1 MISSDSSTCSA
12 FLSINQAPRFS
23 VHENATIETPTRPSF
38 RKDLIMLKNRLARNA
53 VLALL
58 SVLTACGGQQE
69 QSTADSTGAGTKMR
83 VALLTPGP
91 ISDKSWNGI
100 AHEGLLAIRDSLG
113 AETSHIQTK
122 TPAEFDENFRQYG
135 AQGYDLVIGN
145 GFEYQEA
152 ATRIA
157 PSYPK
162 TNYVITS
169 GRVTAPN
176 VAGIAFAFE
185 EASYQAGMIAGAM
198 TKTNKLGLIGGTE
211 LPPVKTSFLAFER
224 GAKSVNPKVT
234 VLTSYIGNWDDVSAG
249 KEQALAQ
256 IAQGVDIILQN
267 ADAAGLGV
275 FQAAREKQILAFG
288 TNADQ
293 NNVAPDVII
302 GSVVIDLPK
311 AFMMIAREIQAGT
324 FTGRVITLGV
334 KDDVVR
340 MVINPTMRERVPT
353 AVITASDSVGAL
365 LKAGTFM
372 GLTDLLSGTDNAK
385 ALPPAAK

>member
-1 MISSDSSTCSA
+1 MTTSRT
-12 FLSINQAPRFS
+12 L
-23 VHENATIETPTRPSF
+23 ATIAVVST
-38 RKDLIMLKNRLARNA
+38 LAWA
-53 VLALL
+53 A
-58 SVLTACGGQQE
+58 ACGGDT
-69 QSTADSTGAGTKMR
+69 SRTGADSTGAKSMR

-152 ATRIA
+152 ATRVA
-157 PSYPK
+157 PSFPNTK
-162 TNYVITS
+162 YVITS
-169 GRVTAPN
+169 GRVTAAN

-185 EASYQAGMIAGAM
+185 EASYQAGILAGAM
-198 TKTNKLGLIGGTE
+198 TKTNKVGMIAGTE
-211 LPPVKTSFLAFER
+211 LPPVKLSFDAFAR
-224 GAKSVNPKVT
+224 GAKSVNPKIT
-234 VLTSYIGNWDDVSAG
+234 VVTSYIGNWDDVSAG

-256 IAQGVDIILQN
+256 IAQGADIIFQN

-275 FQAAREKQILAFG
+275 FQAAREKNVLAFG

-293 NNVAPDVII
+293 NSVAPDVII
-302 GSVVIDLPK
+302 ASVVIDLPK
-311 AFMMIAREIQAGT
+311 AFLMIAREIQGGT
-324 FTGRVITLGV
+324 FTGRVINLGV

-340 MVINPTMRERVPT
+340 LIVNPALRERVPAT
-353 AVITASDSVGAL
+353 AMAASDSVGQL
-365 LKAGTFM
+365 LKAGTFTA
-372 GLTDLLSGTDNAK
+372 LTDLLRGSDSATVV
-385 ALPPAAK
+385 PPATK

>member
-1 MISSDSSTCSA
+1 
-12 FLSINQAPRFS
+12 
-23 VHENATIETPTRPSF
+23 
-38 RKDLIMLKNRLARNA
+38 MLKNRLVSVTLSAMLGL
-53 VLALL
+53 LA
-58 SVLTACGGQQE
+58 ACGSDQ
-69 QSTADSTGAGTKMR
+69 ADEKAGNSADTTGTKKMR

-152 ATRIA
+152 ATRVA
-157 PSYPK
+157 PSYANTK
-162 TNYVITS
+162 YAITS
-169 GRVTAPN
+169 GRVTAAN
-176 VAGIAFAFE
+176 VAGLAFAFE
-185 EASYQAGMIAGAM
+185 EASYQAGMIAGAI
-198 TKTNKLGLIGGTE
+198 TKSNKIGLIAGTE

-234 VLTSYIGNWDDVSAG
+234 VITSYLGNWDDVSAG

-256 IAQGVDIILQN
+256 IAQGVDIIFQN

-275 FQAAREKQILAFG
+275 FQAAREKKILAFG

-293 NNVAPDVII
+293 NSVAPDVIVA
-302 GSVVIDLPK
+302 SVVIDLPK
-311 AFMMIAREIQAGT
+311 AFLMLAREVQAGS
-324 FTGRVITLGV
+324 FTGRVINHGV
-334 KDDVVR
+334 TDDVVR
-340 MVINPTMRERVPT
+340 LVVNPTMRDRVPT
-353 AVITASDSVGAL
+353 ATMAAVDSVGAL
-365 LKAGTFM
+365 LKAGSFT
-372 GLTDLLSGTDNAK
+372 GLADLLSGTDTPK
-385 ALPPAAK
+385 PLPPAAK

>member
-1 MISSDSSTCSA
+1 M
-12 FLSINQAPRFS
+12 LS
-23 VHENATIETPTRPSF
+23 
-38 RKDLIMLKNRLARNA
+38 NRLVRVA
-53 VLALL
+53 VGSLLGLLA
-58 SVLTACGGQQE
+58 ACGGE
-69 QSTADSTGAGTKMR
+69 KTGSTADSTATKKMR

-152 ATRIA
+152 ASRVA
-157 PSYPK
+157 PGYPK
-162 TNYVITS
+162 TNYAITS

-176 VAGIAFAFE
+176 VAGLAFAFE
-185 EASYQAGMIAGAM
+185 EASYQAGMLAGAL
-198 TKTNKLGLIGGTE
+198 TKSNKIGLIAGTE

-224 GAKSVNPKVT
+224 GAKSVNPKVS
-234 VLTSYIGNWDDVSAG
+234 VITSYIGNWEDVSAG

-256 IAQGVDIILQN
+256 IAQGADIIFQN

-275 FQAAREKQILAFG
+275 FQAAREKKILAFG

-293 NNVAPDVII
+293 NSVAPDVII
-302 GSVVIDLPK
+302 ASVVIDLPK
-311 AFMMIAREIQAGT
+311 AFPMVAREVQAGT
-324 FTGRVITLGV
+324 FKGRVINLGV

-340 MVINPTMRERVPT
+340 LVVNPALRDRVP
-353 AVITASDSVGAL
+353 AAAMAASDSVGLL
-365 LKAGTFM
+365 LKAGTFT
-372 GLTDLLSGTDNAK
+372 GLADLLTGTDSAK
-385 ALPPAAK
+385 PLPPAK